1 MGAPLYGMTL
11 ERKHESE
18 LDNSMISLERALQLK
33 WLVHLHVELLMI
45 HASFFRYQLLYGC
58 SKIVDTTIL
67 K

>member
-11 ERKHESE
+11 ERKHASE

-33 WLVHLHVELLMI
+33 WLVHLHVELPMI
-45 HASFFRYQLLYGC
+45 HASFFRYQLLHGC